1 MKLEYDVYGW
11 FKFETDSDGVRAL
24 DRQWVARDELVGFA
38 GGFEEARAA
47 WLALEAAQAM

>member
-24 DRQWVARDELVGFA
+24 DRQWVARDELEGFA
-38 GGFEEARAA
+38 DGFQEARLA
-47 WLALEAAQAM
+47 WRALEAA